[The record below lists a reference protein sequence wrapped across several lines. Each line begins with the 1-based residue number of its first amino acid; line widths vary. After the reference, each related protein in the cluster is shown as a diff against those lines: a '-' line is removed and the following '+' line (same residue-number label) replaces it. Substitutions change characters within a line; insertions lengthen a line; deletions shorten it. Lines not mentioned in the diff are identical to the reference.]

1 MKPGNPPAYK
11 RGKGANSG
19 GIFRE
24 MRGMSH
30 KANPLNHR
38 GFFVERIAK
47 CREAVAI
54 HVTSVLF

>member
-38 GFFVERIAK
+38 GFLY
-47 CREAVAI
+47 REPPNAEKQW
-54 HVTSVLF
+54 LYM